1 MRYPYLLLAA
11 ASLGLAPPAAHAQA
25 VKITAGRIV
34 PFEGIGAP
42 SKDANASRARG
53 ANDIAMYATA
63 YLGTPGD
70 VGAMDPGHVAF
81 HYATLHLLFS
91 AAALPQARGPE
102 VIPSGNLQNVNGHV
116 TVVPLDSTMTP
127 IEDQTA
133 ILVLGTFP
141 DSILLASAANPDSGS
156 TRVGSAAFGA
166 VAKTLVPELEA
177 GEIVRK
183 RLGKMIVSFKDLF
196 HRPSAR
202 VQVAYVSELREF
214 GWMWHE
220 HQGAMIEGTHRTSA
234 ALEVAPN
241 VRFLR
246 VQMRVIATWRSHGAW
261 QRDMDLVLEMPR
273 PAADGGNRD

>member
-1 MRYPYLLLAA
+1 MRRHLFLTVACV
-11 ASLGLAPPAAHAQA
+11 GIMTMTAHAQA
-25 VKITAGRIV
+25 VKITTGRIV
-34 PFEGIGAP
+34 PFEGIGAA
-42 SKDANASRARG
+42 SREANASRATG

-63 YLGTPGD
+63 YLGTPGE
-70 VGAMDPGHVAF
+70 VGAGDPAHVSF
-81 HYATLHLLFS
+81 HYTTLHLLFS

-116 TVVPLDSTMTP
+116 TVVPMDSMMQP
-127 IEDQTA
+127 IEDLTA
-133 ILVLGTFP
+133 VLVLGTFP
-141 DSILLASAANPDSGS
+141 DSILLTSAAVPDSGS
-156 TRVGSAAFGA
+156 THVGSAAFGA

-202 VQVAYVSELREF
+202 IQVAYVSELREF

-220 HQGAMIEGTHRTSA
+220 HQGAVIEGTHRTSA

-261 QRDMDLVLEMPR
+261 QRDMELVLEMPR
-273 PAADGGNRD
+273 PAAEGGHRE

>member
-1 MRYPYLLLAA
+1 MRRHPFLTFACV
-11 ASLGLAPPAAHAQA
+11 GIMTMPAHAQA
-25 VKITAGRIV
+25 VKITTGRIV
-34 PFEGIGAP
+34 PFEGIGAA
-42 SKDANASRARG
+42 SRDANASRTKG
-53 ANDIAMYATA
+53 ANDIAMYANA
-63 YLGTPGD
+63 YLGTPGE
-70 VGAMDPGHVAF
+70 VGAGDPTHVSF
-81 HYATLHLLFS
+81 HYTTLHLLFS

-116 TVVPLDSTMTP
+116 TVVPMDSLMQP
-127 IEDQTA
+127 IEDPTA
-133 ILVLGTFP
+133 LLVLGTFP
-141 DSILLASAANPDSGS
+141 DSILLTSAAVPDSGS
-156 TRVGSAAFGA
+156 THVGSAAFGA

-202 VQVAYVSELREF
+202 IQVAYVSELREF

-220 HQGAMIEGTHRTSA
+220 HQGAVIEGTHRTSA

-261 QRDMDLVLEMPR
+261 QRDMELVLEMPR
-273 PAADGGNRD
+273 PAAEGGSRE